1 MAYDCFPLLGRE
13 ICLHF
18 MLCVDRRFGFEI
30 KRNILSR
37 EEDGGGF
44 HGLFET

>member
-1 MAYDCFPLLGRE
+1 MAYVRFPLLGRE

-30 KRNILSR
+30 KRNILSG
-37 EEDGGGF
+37 EDGGGF